1 MLGNIKSREYMF
13 VVRLRNYLHLS
24 FLVIFL
30 LFSSCIDEF
39 YKDTPKE
46 GYITITGI
54 NTRAYTGAIR
64 VTGSMIR
71 LKLCVFWLSIRQ
83 VASAKVILFIM
94 EMCWAEIRY
103 GIRLIRVNM
112 ILSFWPMNLIIQL

>member
-1 MLGNIKSREYMF
+1 MF

-54 NTRAYTGAIR
+54 NTLRILAFNKTSRICESNTFYYGDVLGGNTLRHPINKGEYDF
-64 VTGSMIR
+64 
-71 LKLCVFWLSIRQ
+71 VFL
-83 VASAKVILFIM
+83 A
-94 EMCWAEIRY
+94 
-103 GIRLIRVNM
+103 N
-112 ILSFWPMNLIIQL
+112 

>member
-30 LFSSCIDEF
+30 LFSSCIDEL

-46 GYITITGI
+46 G
-54 NTRAYTGAIR
+54 
-64 VTGSMIR
+64 
-71 LKLCVFWLSIRQ
+71 
-83 VASAKVILFIM
+83 
-94 EMCWAEIRY
+94 
-103 GIRLIRVNM
+103 
-112 ILSFWPMNLIIQL
+112 

>member
-1 MLGNIKSREYMF
+1 MF

-30 LFSSCIDEF
+30 LFSSCVDEF

-54 NTRAYTGAIR
+54 NTRAYTGAYPGDGLDDKVETLRILAFNKTSR
-64 VTGSMIR
+64 ICGIR
-71 LKLCVFWLSIRQ
+71 LK
-83 VASAKVILFIM
+83 
-94 EMCWAEIRY
+94 
-103 GIRLIRVNM
+103 RVNM

>member
-1 MLGNIKSREYMF
+1 MF

-54 NTRAYTGAIR
+54 NTRAYTGAYPGDGLDDK
-64 VTGSMIR
+64 VET
-71 LKLCVFWLSIRQ
+71 
-83 VASAKVILFIM
+83 AKVILFIM

>member
-1 MLGNIKSREYMF
+1 MF

-54 NTRAYTGAIR
+54 NTRAYTG
-64 VTGSMIR
+64 VYPGDG
-71 LKLCVFWLSIRQ
+71 LDD
-83 VASAKVILFIM
+83 KVETLRILAFNKTSRICESNTFIM

>member
-1 MLGNIKSREYMF
+1 MF

-30 LFSSCIDEF
+30 LFSSCVDEF

-54 NTRAYTGAIR
+54 NTRAYTGAYP
-64 VTGSMIR
+64 GDG
-71 LKLCVFWLSIRQ
+71 LDD
-83 VASAKVILFIM
+83 KVETLRILAFNKTSRICEILFIM

>member
-54 NTRAYTGAIR
+54 NTRAYTG
-64 VTGSMIR
+64 TYPGDG
-71 LKLCVFWLSIRQ
+71 LDD
-83 VASAKVILFIM
+83 
-94 EMCWAEIRY
+94 
-103 GIRLIRVNM
+103 
-112 ILSFWPMNLIIQL
+112 

>member
-30 LFSSCIDEF
+30 LFSSCVDEF

-46 GYITITGI
+46 GYIK
-54 NTRAYTGAIR
+54 NYRYQYTCLYR
-64 VTGSMIR
+64 S
-71 LKLCVFWLSIRQ
+71 LS
-83 VASAKVILFIM
+83 
-94 EMCWAEIRY
+94 
-103 GIRLIRVNM
+103 G
-112 ILSFWPMNLIIQL
+112 